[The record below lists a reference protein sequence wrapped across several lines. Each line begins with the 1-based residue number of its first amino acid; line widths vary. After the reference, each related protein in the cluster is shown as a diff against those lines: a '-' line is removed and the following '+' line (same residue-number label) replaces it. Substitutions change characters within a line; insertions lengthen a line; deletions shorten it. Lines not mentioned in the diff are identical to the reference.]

1 MEKANDDVTNLL
13 KMLEDVGHDMDRQI
27 KRADKETRELQTA
40 LDALRN
46 EKSLQDDLVIVQKGL
61 FFWLFLT
68 CYPLIRLL
76 VVGYLLTDVDHH

>member
-46 EKSLQDDLVIVQKGL
+46 EKSLQDDLVIVQKGV
-61 FFWLFLT
+61 FLAYFLHVT
-68 CYPLIRLL
+68 LS
-76 VVGYLLTDVDHH
+76 

>member
-1 MEKANDDVTNLL
+1 MTNLL

>member
-1 MEKANDDVTNLL
+1 
-13 KMLEDVGHDMDRQI
+13 MLEDVGHDMDRQI